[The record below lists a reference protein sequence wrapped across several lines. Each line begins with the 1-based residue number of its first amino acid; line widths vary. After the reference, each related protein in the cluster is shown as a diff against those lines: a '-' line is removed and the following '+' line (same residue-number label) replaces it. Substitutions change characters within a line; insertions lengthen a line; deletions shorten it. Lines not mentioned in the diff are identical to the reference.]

1 MTTELWIMFGSLA
14 TLIVLSAF
22 FSSAETAFSSVNII
36 RLKYLIQNGSKRA
49 KHTLKLA
56 ESYEDVLTTILT
68 GNNIVNIASASIAT
82 VVFVGFW
89 PNYGVTISTAVMTVL
104 VLIFGEITP
113 KTYAKKHAEQ
123 YALLITP
130 LLQLFIWILK
140 PISIIFT
147 GIQILMNRVF
157 TFQEPDTVSEDELL
171 TYVSEVQQEGGIN
184 ENEEEM
190 IRSVIDFDDL
200 KVEDILTP
208 RVRVIAISD
217 HEDTKAI
224 IHTFR
229 HSGYSRL
236 PVYDTSIDH
245 IIGTI
250 NHKDFYNL
258 VVLENQ
264 SLSSIIS
271 PPVFVTEYMKA
282 TDLLSLLRE
291 NKVHMAIVK
300 DEFGGTIGIVT
311 MEDIL
316 EEIVGEIWDEHDTI
330 VESIVKVTDKQYRV
344 KGYADIDIFF
354 ETLDLPED
362 DEMDVAT
369 VNGWVVDQFGHIP
382 FIGESFHNGNLNVTV
397 TGADTKKVL
406 EVIVDILDFDEEL
419 EEDIE

>member
-1 MTTELWIMFGSLA
+1 MQSSDWILIGILA
-14 TLIVLSAF
+14 LLIILSAF
-22 FSSAETAFSSVNII
+22 FSSTETAFSSVNTI
-36 RLKYLIQNGSKRA
+36 RLKHLIQNGSKRA

-56 ESYEDVLTTILT
+56 ENFESVLTTILT

-82 VVFVGFW
+82 SMFVRFW
-89 PNYGVTISTAVMTVL
+89 GDIGVTISTAVMTIL

-113 KTYAKKHAEQ
+113 KTYAKKHAEH
-123 YALLITP
+123 YALLMTP
-130 LLQLFIWILK
+130 ILQFFIWVLK
-140 PISIIFT
+140 PISIVFS
-147 GIQILMNRVF
+147 GIQILMNKLF
-157 TFQEPDTVSEDELL
+157 KFQEPDAVSEDELL

-184 ENEEEM
+184 QNEEEL

-200 KVEDILTP
+200 TVEDILTP

-217 HEDTKAI
+217 HEETKAI
-224 IHTFR
+224 IQAFR

-258 VVLENQ
+258 VVLEKEPLMN
-264 SLSSIIS
+264 IIN

-282 TDLLSLLRE
+282 TDLLALLRE
-291 NKVHMAIVK
+291 NKSHMAIVK

-330 VESIVKVTDKQYRV
+330 VESIVKVNDKQYRV
-344 KGYADIDIFF
+344 KGQADIDIFF
-354 ETLDLPED
+354 ETLGLEED
-362 DEMDVAT
+362 EDMDVAT

-382 FIGESFHNGNLNVTV
+382 FIGESFHNGNLSVTV

-406 EVIVDILDFDEEL
+406 EVIVDILDLEEEL
-419 EEDIE
+419 EENVE